1 VADILDRLQAS
12 NDKGRLFELVLQAGL
27 KDRGFFDVQRQ
38 QSGTQFG
45 FDLIAYRRHADGR
58 PEVWKFE
65 CKNTRSAI
73 TIDDIA
79 PKLIWHQGITT
90 IDVFV
95 IASVSPLSNS
105 LRHLLEKHD
114 LPMRIEVWSGSFLE
128 QVVSRSRGACDQ
140 LGIQAEVASRE
151 TDSDCR
157 PEVFSPLQRCFL
169 DVAHQ
174 MNPPPAFHYTAV
186 GDVVTKAYSL
196 SGFQLLLTI
205 TNRAQ
210 VECLVSSL
218 TLFTQSYSNQ
228 SVRILVQ
235 EKPKGLFE
243 PIELSVSPTTHP
255 GSEVDVL
262 SGKMWRIAAN
272 SVEVLRLTL
281 ASQTLPG
288 TYWLRLKARARLG
301 EKDASMSSV
310 LLIVN
315 VLGKKDDVLRLKV
328 AGRHYD
334 SPVSKILGVSQSEWK
349 SLKREA
355 SRTNQIVFLG
365 PTTTDVI
372 RGVKDTEWVVRALPV
387 KDAGPGRKEYAT
399 DTVSRVV
406 HSFGIP
412 VEEELHSV
420 GETIRRISG
429 HDEMQ
434 DLLLCQIYRR
444 GILESS
450 PPK

>member
-1 VADILDRLQAS
+1 MADILDRLQA
-12 NDKGRLFELVLQAGL
+12 NKDKGRLFELVLQAGL
-27 KDRGFFDVQRQ
+27 RDQGFLNVQRQ

-45 FDLIAYRRHADGR
+45 FDLIAYRPHADGR
-58 PEVWKFE
+58 NEVWKFE
-65 CKNTRSAI
+65 CKNTRAAI
-73 TIDDIA
+73 TVDDIA

-105 LRHLLEKHD
+105 LRHLLENHD
-114 LPMRIEVWSGSFLE
+114 LPMRVEVWSGPFLE
-128 QVVSRSRGACDQ
+128 QVVSRSKGACDH
-140 LGIQAEVASRE
+140 LGFRPEVALRE
-151 TDSDCR
+151 ADSECR
-157 PEVFSPLQRCFL
+157 PEVFPPRQRCFL
-169 DVAHQ
+169 DVTHQ
-174 MNPPPAFHYTAV
+174 LNPPPAFHYTAV

-196 SGFQLLLTI
+196 SGFQLLLTV

-228 SVRILVQ
+228 PGRILVQ

-243 PIELSVSPTTHP
+243 PMEVTVTPTTHP
-255 GSEVDVL
+255 GTEIDVL

-272 SVEVLRLTL
+272 SVEVLRLSL
-281 ASQTLPG
+281 ARQTLPG
-288 TYWLRLKARARLG
+288 TYWLRLKARSRLG
-301 EKDASMSSV
+301 ENDTSMSSV
-310 LLIVN
+310 VLIVN

-334 SPVSKILGVSQSEWK
+334 SPVSKILNVSQKDWK

-355 SRTNQIVFLG
+355 SRTSQFVFLG
-365 PTTTDVI
+365 PATTDVI
-372 RGVKDTEWVVRALPV
+372 RGTKDTEWSVRALPV
-387 KDAGPGRKEYAT
+387 KDAGPGRKEFST

-406 HSFGIP
+406 HSFGFP
-412 VEEELHSV
+412 VEEELFSV

-429 HDEMQ
+429 QDEMR
-434 DLLLCQIYRR
+434 DLLLRQIHRR
-444 GILESS
+444 GALES
-450 PPK
+450 

>member
-1 VADILDRLQAS
+1 MADILDRLQAS

-27 KDRGFFDVQRQ
+27 KDQGFFNVQRQ

-45 FDLIAYRRHADGR
+45 FDLIAYRRHPDGR

-79 PKLIWHQGITT
+79 PKLIWHQGVTT

-105 LRHLLEKHD
+105 LRHLLENHD
-114 LPMRIEVWSGSFLE
+114 LPMRIEVWSGPFLE

-140 LGIQAEVASRE
+140 LGIPAEIAPGE
-151 TDSDCR
+151 AASDCR
-157 PEVFSPLQRCFL
+157 PEVFSPQQRCFL
-169 DVAHQ
+169 DVTHQ
-174 MNPPPAFHYTAV
+174 MNPPPAFHYIAV
-186 GDVVTKAYSL
+186 GDAVTKAYSL
-196 SGFQLLLTI
+196 SGFQLLLTV
-205 TNRAQ
+205 TNRAH

-228 SVRILVQ
+228 SARILVQ
-235 EKPKGLFE
+235 EKPKGFFE
-243 PIELSVSPTTHP
+243 PIEVSVTPTTHP

-262 SGKMWRIAAN
+262 CGKMWKIAAH

-281 ASQTLPG
+281 ARQTIPG

-310 LLIVN
+310 VLIVN

-334 SPVSKILGVSQSEWK
+334 SPVSTILGVPQKEWK
-349 SLKREA
+349 SLKRRA
-355 SRTNQIVFLG
+355 SRANEFVFLG
-365 PTTTDVI
+365 PTSTDVI
-372 RGVKDTEWVVRALPV
+372 RGAKDTEWVVRALPV
-387 KDAGPGRKEYAT
+387 KDAGPGRKEFST

-412 VEEELHSV
+412 VEEELYSV

-434 DLLLCQIYRR
+434 DLLLRQIHRR
-444 GILESS
+444 GTLESS
-450 PPK
+450 TPK